1 MLIVCGIEL
10 VGWIESIQLDHDCN
24 STGESSVM
32 QIVPPGSPE
41 ISGLC
46 GHPIENPRVGDEYQA
61 EIPSMISQSKHLQL
75 LKIPSDSDEIFEA
88 SHSFLIGLPVPV
100 MWVDNNTVNNGEDE
114 GCGSLSHPGD
124 AILTDE
130 SRKSRKSK
138 KRCTMKKDG
147 SELNAE
153 LLDGGKELKPAT
165 FQSNVSGEDNLDQPC
180 KSKSYTPLP
189 GLLHS
194 PWRDADIDGF
204 ILGLYI
210 FGKNLVQIKRFIDKE
225 MGEILSFYYGK
236 FYKSDAFCRWSDTRQ
251 TKRKKCVHGH
261 RMFTGWRQQ
270 ELFSRLDPHVPVHFR
285 NTFQEVSLEFTKGK
299 ISLEDYVF
307 NLKATVGI
315 QVLVEAVAIGKGK
328 DDLTGLAMEPVKG
341 NPLFPDCPVGKDCS
355 SLTASDIIKL
365 LTGGFRLSK
374 ARCNDIFWE
383 AVWPRLLARGW
394 HSEQPKNQ
402 GYVDTSQYLVFVIPG
417 IKKFSRRKLV
427 KGNHYFDSVSDVL
440 SKVASEPTLI
450 ELEAEET
457 RGSICNEEDGWD
469 IGAPSS
475 LDDPSICQPRHY
487 LKPQVSKRNLKHV
500 KFTIVDSGLGG
511 GKKIS
516 MVKEMRYSSD
526 DLKVMSL
533 FTTLSSRT
541 PRIFSESSLDKNDLD
556 ALGMPLDGEK
566 KMNNVDCNEGSTSH
580 ACSSNSTKF
589 TIVDTSLV
597 HGGISVRARELRCL
611 PGEYDSASEMTIS
624 TENEA
629 DSSDNSLV
637 QHAPDAT
644 IRPDY
649 RKGIFD
655 KSFRDKSSELKEHR
669 SRGTL
674 KHQSSRRAKSRQS
687 NNLVPL
693 VKRRRLTACSDTE
706 ISNVIENFSRG
717 IRSKQVGICCAL
729 KAPSAG
735 GNAFKVRGY
744 RKKLS
749 STKPSVRGAP
759 EEENGG
765 GMLSANCF
773 GTRKFHRENVEHQP
787 PILIDLNLPQIDLAS
802 DNGNVV
808 PMKMEDIQRINVN
821 DTSFPSPL
829 DNPNSDNALNTSVDL
844 ASAAEEPDM
853 NPRRHSTRSRP
864 MTIKAL
870 AALEY
875 GFLEVK
881 KSPKSNLVR
890 THKKSHLKDLSQAP
904 QQSQSNIKSCNVD
917 IGTGDPNEERDAC
930 GAFIVE

>member
-1 MLIVCGIEL
+1 MATIFHDMPAYINRFST
-10 VGWIESIQLDHDCN
+10 IESIQLDHDCN
-24 STGESSVM
+24 STEESSVM

-61 EIPSMISQSKHLQL
+61 EIPCMISQSKHLQL
-75 LKIPSDSDEIFEA
+75 LKIPSDSDGIFEA

-138 KRCTMKKDG
+138 KRCTMKKEG

-204 ILGLYI
+204 ILDG
-210 FGKNLVQIKRFIDKE
+210 QIPGRQKE
-225 MGEILSFYYGK
+225 RNVFMDIE
-236 FYKSDAFCRWSDTRQ
+236 C
-251 TKRKKCVHGH
+251 
-261 RMFTGWRQQ
+261 FTGWRQQ

-341 NPLFPDCPVGKDCS
+341 NPLFPDCPV
-355 SLTASDIIKL
+355 
-365 LTGGFRLSK
+365 
-374 ARCNDIFWE
+374 

-402 GYVDTSQYLVFVIPG
+402 GYVDTSHYLVFVIPG

-611 PGEYDSASEMTIS
+611 PGEYDSVSEMTIS

-649 RKGIFD
+649 RK
-655 KSFRDKSSELKEHR
+655 
-669 SRGTL
+669 
-674 KHQSSRRAKSRQS
+674 
-687 NNLVPL
+687 
-693 VKRRRLTACSDTE
+693 E

-717 IRSKQVGICCAL
+717 IGSKQVGICCAL

-749 STKPSVRGAP
+749 STIPSVRGAP

-787 PILIDLNLPQIDLAS
+787 PIMIDLNLPQIDLAS

-829 DNPNSDNALNTSVDL
+829 DNPNLDNALNTSVDL

-890 THKKSHLKDLSQAP
+890 THKKSHFKDLSQAP
-904 QQSQSNIKSCNVD
+904 QQSQSNIKSCNVG
-917 IGTGDPNEERDAC
+917 IGNGDPNEERDAS